1 MTIVQSLNIT
11 SLQSPLQLDDNKLEF
26 DLDEIEN
33 YQEDLTFVEDLDDDI
48 SNIKEV
54 DSDTRSE
61 RLGCIQAPYDDQQL
75 PSAIQSIPTSFN
87 DQQGTNRGFHEANL
101 NSNSGC
107 SCEDKLNAAMGLSE
121 AKHSPSTLTSNGYIY
136 EATPTCSTAII
147 TESPYTASINDGYVY
162 ETTPTYST
170 LDCTNIVSSNDGRIY
185 KTTPT
190 YSTSDCTNIVS
201 SNNGYLYETTPT
213 FLTSTN
219 KGDNNISSNDEYVCH
234 ATNTYSTSPV
244 NDTNNIVSYND
255 GYLYEAT
262 TTKSMS
268 TIAHSEDILDQI
280 LSNADYIY
288 SENTMSSSGDIV
300 SSHFTSDGYIDEQ
313 PTALFTDNSH
323 VTSNDQST
331 IKGYLP
337 YKDTL
342 PAVSMTKIHH
352 TNTPTSLMDIS
363 RSNGYVTNTT
373 LTFSA
378 LPTLTDLSFSCY
390 NVSMSTDTTSYLS
403 SYIPSSSTDNYIRS
417 GNIVSIS
424 EIAID
429 FCTEEES

>member
-1 MTIVQSLNIT
+1 MTIVQSLNVT

-26 DLDEIEN
+26 DLEEIEN

-61 RLGCIQAPYDDQQL
+61 RLGCIEVPYDDQQL

-101 NSNSGC
+101 NRNSGC
-107 SCEDKLNAAMGLSE
+107 SYEDKLNAAMGLSE

-136 EATPTCSTAII
+136 EATPTCSTAIT
-147 TESPYTASINDGYVY
+147 TESPCTASINDGYVY

-170 LDCTNIVSSNDGRIY
+170 SDCTNIVSSND
-185 KTTPT
+185 
-190 YSTSDCTNIVS
+190 
-201 SNNGYLYETTPT
+201 GYLYETTPT
-213 FLTSTN
+213 FLTSMN
-219 KGDNNISSNDEYVCH
+219 KGNSTVNSNDEYIYH

-244 NDTNNIVSYND
+244 NDTNNIVSYNA

-288 SENTMSSSGDIV
+288 NENTVSSIGDIV
-300 SSHFTSDGYIDEQ
+300 PSHFTSDGYIDEQ
-313 PTALFTDNSH
+313 PTTLFTDNSH
-323 VTSNDQST
+323 PTSNDQST

-342 PAVSMTKIHH
+342 PAVSMRKIHH
-352 TNTPTSLMDIS
+352 TNTPTSLTDIS
-363 RSNGYVTNTT
+363 HSNGYVTNTT

-378 LPTLTDLSFSCY
+378 LPTLADLSFSCY
-390 NVSMSTDTTSYLS
+390 NVSMSTNTTSYLS

-417 GNIVSIS
+417 DNIVSMS

-429 FCTEEES
+429 FCTEEDLEPPIF